1 MKRYEICGCVYN
13 KEFVD
18 VIDASNYYEAFKK
31 LMKSFEVVDADEI
44 DIIDV
49 KENIYVEATDESTC
63 CNSWR
68 E

>member
-1 MKRYEICGCVYN
+1 MKRYEIRGCVYN

-18 VIDASNYYEAFKK
+18 IIDASNYYEAFKK
-31 LMKSFEVVDADEI
+31 LMKLFEVVDADEI

-49 KENIYVEATDESTC
+49 KEDIYVEATDESTC
-63 CNSWR
+63 CNFGR